1 MTSWSGD
8 QIDCDTREKNY
19 DEGGWLP
26 SIDKTG
32 QSDFWIVLLPSKKRI
47 IIMAEEMDVQ
57 DVTEV
62 AEVGDLSVVDAL
74 KEVLRKAL
82 IHDGLRRGL
91 HE

>member
-1 MTSWSGD
+1 
-8 QIDCDTREKNY
+8 
-19 DEGGWLP
+19 
-26 SIDKTG
+26 
-32 QSDFWIVLLPSKKRI
+32 
-47 IIMAEEMDVQ
+47 MAEEMDVQ